1 MEGKVLFGK
10 YELGKLLG
18 EGNFGKVYKSTNIS
32 TGEIVAIKL
41 INKEQVKK
49 QGMKEQV
56 KREISVMSLVKH
68 PYIVELKEVMA
79 TKTFVYLVMEY
90 VGGGDLYTKILLEG
104 KLNDILARKLFQQ
117 LITAVDF
124 CHSRGVCHRDLK
136 LENILIDSSDE
147 KLKLADFGLAT
158 LPGED
163 HDNDSSNGVLYT
175 PCGAF
180 AYMAPEIVKG
190 ERYDGR
196 KSDIWS
202 CGVIL
207 FALVVGYPPFQDENR
222 MRMMW
227 KIRVGKYEFPLNLCE
242 EVKGLIQKILVPK
255 PSERITM
262 FEIMSNPWFSKEYH
276 HPYESLCQV
285 DGSIM
290 YSISRGALNAFDFI
304 QLMGSGLDLSGLFER
319 SKKRKLGSFFVSS
332 CPTMSIVELV
342 EKMGKGMRYNV
353 LRDKDLMRIVLKGE
367 NLGREGKMVIGV
379 QVVELTPNI
388 KVVEFS
394 RWAGDGVEFGKLM
407 EEEVRPAMKDVVWKW
422 QGEWF
427 HHGRSCGGSVAKR
440 CFGLVD

>member
-32 TGEIVAIKL
+32 TREIVAIKL
-41 INKEQVKK
+41 INKDQVKK
-49 QGMKEQV
+49 EGLIEQV

-79 TKTFVYLVMEY
+79 TKTYIYLVMEY
-90 VGGGDLYTKILLEG
+90 VGGGDLYTKVLHEG
-104 KLNDILARKLFQQ
+104 KIGENLARKLFQQ

-136 LENILIDSSDE
+136 LENILLDSSGE
-147 KLKLADFGLAT
+147 NVKVADFGLAT

-163 HDNDSSNGVLYT
+163 YDNGSNSGVLYT

-180 AYMAPEIVKG
+180 AYMAPEIIKG
-190 ERYDGR
+190 EVYDGK

-207 FALVVGYPPFQDENR
+207 YALVVGYPPFQDENR
-222 MRMMW
+222 MRMMY
-227 KIRVGKYEFPLNLCE
+227 KIRVGKYDVPLNLCE
-242 EVKGLIQKILVPK
+242 EIKGLIHRILVPK

-262 FEIMSNPWFSKEYH
+262 IEIMSTPWFRKEYN
-276 HPYESLCQV
+276 HPYEMSCQV
-285 DGSIM
+285 DNGLM
-290 YSISRGALNAFDFI
+290 YSISRGSSFNAFDFI

-319 SKKRKLGSFFVSS
+319 KKRKLGSFFVSS
-332 CPTMSIVELV
+332 CSTMSIVDLV
-342 EKMGKGMRYNV
+342 EEMGKGMMYNV
-353 LRDKDLMRIVLKGE
+353 IKNKELMRIVLKGDK
-367 NLGREGKMVIGV
+367 LGRKGKMVIAV
-379 QVVELTPNI
+379 QVVEVTPEI
-388 KVVEFS
+388 KVVGFS
-394 RWAGDGVEFGKLM
+394 RWAGDSVEYVKVM
-407 EEEVRPAMKDVVWKW
+407 EEEVRPAMKEVVWKW
-422 QGEWF
+422 QGDWF
-427 HHGRSCGGSVAKR
+427 HGRSCGGSVTKR